1 MQIITTAIWKVL
13 HKSSFEKCNTTC
25 LERTFLIS
33 GMQMSTTHILLST
46 AAIQQIRCREHLVPE
61 H

>member
-1 MQIITTAIWKVL
+1 MESVAQI
-13 HKSSFEKCNTTC
+13 SFDMFRANIFDLTHAHVYN
-25 LERTFLIS
+25 
-33 GMQMSTTHILLST
+33 THILLST